1 MLELKDIEYKIHEMC
16 TEIKKWPKFS
26 KKGKIISYH
35 QNLKKSQTQLLN
47 INMIFEDRAEVN
59 YLTEGSTLHVAQT
72 GKDMEVWEVKQPLR
86 DVPPVPGTC
95 EHVTFHGKRDF
106 ADVL

>member
-1 MLELKDIEYKIHEMC
+1 
-16 TEIKKWPKFS
+16 
-26 KKGKIISYH
+26 
-35 QNLKKSQTQLLN
+35 
-47 INMIFEDRAEVN
+47 MIFEDRAEVN